1 MEAGFARHKPV
12 ISTIEA
18 ERYRARARVT
28 RDGFTGNFPLGKDYI
43 FFFSESSIERRE
55 RKI

>member
-43 FFFSESSIERRE
+43 FFL
-55 RKI
+55 